1 MEEYEPKTG
10 FEENIDISYD
20 ISILDDIYELSI
32 GMNESSLEFI
42 LKQKNIID
50 EYYYKAKFDLNLIN
64 KLMHTSFG
72 RIKEA
77 FNFFDN
83 LLKDKKVKLIKS
95 NDKNIIKLNFINIIQ
110 KNESNVELNKYKL
123 SKDEMNLMFL
133 KEIDTIK
140 KKLDSTKEKSFD
152 ELIKESNKQ
161 LKEYIDKII
170 EETKQKYD
178 EIFGE
183 KIREKDNEIKDLKET
198 INILKQDQEKK
209 LNEMKNVYERKIS
222 EMENIL
228 NPIIE
233 KEKERKEI
241 IEFNKLNDNVN
252 LINDFTNINIEN
264 MKNKTTANI

>member
-64 KLMHTSFG
+64 KLMNTSFG

-83 LLKDKKVKLIKS
+83 LLKNKKVKLIKS

-183 KIREKDNEIKDLKET
+183 N
-198 INILKQDQEKK
+198 N
-209 LNEMKNVYERKIS
+209 
-222 EMENIL
+222 
-228 NPIIE
+228 
-233 KEKERKEI
+233 
-241 IEFNKLNDNVN
+241 
-252 LINDFTNINIEN
+252 
-264 MKNKTTANI
+264 